1 MGLSSAY
8 HLKRRNPDKRVILIE
23 RLGGPGQGST
33 AKSAG
38 GFRDLLVSP
47 TNRTLSEA
55 TIKWMRHIQNETDY
69 DIRMHETSYL
79 YLLGKSQHARR
90 KPLFDEMTGAGVK
103 LKTYSPEE
111 LRALIPDLV
120 TDFTG
125 DEDTEMMGLEPIE
138 AGVQGLNC
146 GSVDTDSLSKCFEA
160 LFLEL
165 GGEVHYNATAE
176 RLILGASREL
186 GLPGE
191 PFVWQKPVVKGAE
204 TSLGEVHAETTVV
217 SAGVWSETLLDPVGF
232 DSMARPK
239 KRCMYVFRDS
249 RLDRLFSTGGF
260 NEEGILPVTQMP
272 DAGVYLKAEPSEGS
286 VWVGVTEDLGRG
298 YGLEDD
304 PQPEPETYADNAY
317 HALVKYLP
325 CFEGIRPVN
334 SWAGQRA
341 VNRFDKIPVVEG
353 MPGLIYVGGATGN
366 GIMKCDSMGRIVAA
380 HHAGEEEAE
389 LYGDRGSEGPGLGHQ
404 RQESQGGE
412 GAVLRAQSLFSSQ
425 MV

>member
-1 MGLSSAY
+1 MKCDVLVIGAGVMGLSSAY
-8 HLKRRNPDKRVILIE
+8 HLKRLNPGKRVVLIE

-38 GFRDLLVSP
+38 GFRDLLVSG
-47 TNRTLSEA
+47 TNRLLAEA
-55 TIKWMRHIQNETDY
+55 TIDWLRHIQTETEHDVK
-69 DIRMHETSYL
+69 MHNTSYL
-79 YLLGKSQHARR
+79 YLLGESQYMRR
-90 KPLFDEMTGAGVK
+90 KPLFEEMGEAGVE
-103 LKTYSPEE
+103 LKTYDAGE
-111 LRALIPDLV
+111 LKGLIPDLV
-120 TDFTG
+120 TDFGG
-125 DEDTEMMGLEPIE
+125 DEEAEMMGLEPIE

-146 GSVDTDSLSKCFEA
+146 GSVDTDFLSRCLEA

-165 GGEVHYNATAE
+165 GGEVHYNTTAE

-204 TSLGEVHAETTVV
+204 TGLGEIHAETTVV
-217 SAGVWSETLLDPVGF
+217 AAGVWSERLLDPVGF
-232 DSMARPK
+232 DSMTRPK
-239 KRCMYVFRDS
+239 KRCMYVFKDQK
-249 RLDRLFSTGGF
+249 LDRLFHTGGF
-260 NEEGILPVTQMP
+260 NDEGILPVTQMP

-317 HALVKYLP
+317 HALVKYMP
-325 CFEGIRPVN
+325 CFEGVRPVN

-353 MPGLIYVGGATGN
+353 MPGMIYVGAATGN
-366 GIMKCDSMGRIVAA
+366 GIMKCDSLGRIVAA
-380 HHAGEEEAE
+380 LHAGENEAE
-389 LYGDRGSEGPGLGHQ
+389 LH
-404 RQESQGGE
+404 GGRRVRVSDISVKE
-412 GAVLRAQSLFSSQ
+412 RRVEKERF
-425 MV
+425 